1 MQRRQFMSLGGAL
14 VLAAVLS
21 GCGDDRFPD
30 YHYKMTIYVATPEG
44 EKAFSSVRAVKQ
56 EQESSI
62 QSSSGYK
69 VKTTIEGQAVIL
81 DLPGD
86 KTVYALISEGAQ
98 TVYPAFSPY
107 VPVPGKDPR
116 FDTGASNP
124 TGYLDDLAAQSQAMV
139 KLKGPRELPRT
150 APLTPSGPQDA
161 KPTVL
166 WPTFVSFDDPADP
179 KTVRAMT
186 PEEVGVKRITMEIS
200 QEPVTKGIQT
210 RLVWLDRYR
219 TQSRSLSGDSSNVV
233 STNELRDN
241 IGAGAFI
248 EGTIK

>member
-1 MQRRQFMSLGGAL
+1 MITRRGFAEMVTG
-14 VLAAVLS
+14 VAVLMALT
-21 GCGDDRFPD
+21 GCSGDDRFPD
-30 YHYKMTIYVATPEG
+30 YHYKMTIYVDTPQG

-69 VKTTIEGQAVIL
+69 IKTTIEGQAVIL

-107 VPVPGKDPR
+107 VPEPGKDPR

-139 KLKGPRELPRT
+139 KLKGPRDLPRF

-166 WPTFVSFDDPADP
+166 WPTFVTFDDPNDP
-179 KTVRAMT
+179 KTGRVLSPDEA
-186 PEEVGVKRITMEIS
+186 GVKRITMEIS
-200 QEPVTKGIQT
+200 DEPVTMGIER
-210 RLVWLDRYR
+210 RLPSFGAETGFKEWVQDLKYGDPRLAM
-219 TQSRSLSGDSSNVV
+219 LSGFYVG
-233 STNELRDN
+233 ER
-241 IGAGAFI
+241 
-248 EGTIK
+248 K